1 MASYKNIKRG
11 IFYVKKLLIGTLAT
25 GIIFPPA
32 GASAAELKTKNSV
45 VETEKSSQLLG
56 EYHEV
61 AYSKESDIKQTIKV
75 NGKTLYLK
83 SYYFNYNAVLW
94 IALYQ

>member
-1 MASYKNIKRG
+1 M
-11 IFYVKKLLIGTLAT
+11 FKKLVIGTLAT
-25 GIIFPPA
+25 GIIFSGAA

-61 AYSKESDIKQTIKV
+61 AYSKESDIKPTITV

-83 SYYFNYNAVLW
+83 TYYFNVNAVLW

>member
-1 MASYKNIKRG
+1 M
-11 IFYVKKLLIGTLAT
+11 FKKLVIGTLAT
-25 GIIFPPA
+25 GIIFSGAA

-45 VETEKSSQLLG
+45 VETENSSQLLG
-56 EYHEV
+56 TYYER
-61 AYSKESDIKQTIKV
+61 AYSNKEDIEKEIEV
-75 NGKTLYLK
+75 DGKILTLK